1 MARKRYCPLAGRCGG
16 CSYVNIDYRDELL
29 SKYILEEKFLKS
41 FCSVSPILPSDPYIG
56 YRCKVQAVCGMDGPA
71 LVTGIYRRGSH
82 KLIPVRDCLL
92 EDPRASGILASVRT
106 LARRFSLPAYDEDLD
121 SGELRH
127 VLIRIG
133 ARTGEA
139 LVALVTAHGGF
150 RGSHDFAAALHQRH
164 PYIRSVVAI
173 RNREKTSMVIP
184 ADAEQKVLY
193 GSDHII
199 DEMLGLRFRI
209 SAKSFYQ
216 VNPYQAEL
224 LYQVAM
230 NMAELRE
237 DDVVIDAYSGTGT
250 IALIAASM
258 GVRRVIGI
266 EANPDAVRDAE
277 ENARLNGIAN
287 CCRHPVRRALPRP
300 APLRSHRGVPCRG
313 FAPLA
318 ICHRLRVLQSGDA
331 GSRPQVCPALHEGL
345 PRGGDTAGGYVP
357 RIRAYRDSLPH
368 LAQALILYFRPFRC
382 YIAGRRDA

>member
-133 ARTGEA
+133 AMTGEA

-250 IALIAASM
+250 IALIAASR

-277 ENARLNGIAN
+277 ENAWLNGIAN
-287 CCRHPVRRALPRP
+287 AEFIEADASKKLKEMAAAGTRCDVLFLDPPRSGATEEFLAAASRLSPSVIVYVSCNPETLGRDLRYVRR
-300 APLRSHRGVPCRG
+300 
-313 FAPLA
+313 FMKDY
-318 ICHRLRVLQSGDA
+318 RVEGIQPVDMFP
-331 GSRPQVCPALHEGL
+331 GSEHIE
-345 PRGGDTAGGYVP
+345 TAC
-357 RIRAYRDSLPH
+357 
-368 LAQALILYFRPFRC
+368 LIS
-382 YIAGRRDA
+382 RRR

>member
-133 ARTGEA
+133 AMTGEA
-139 LVALVTAHGGF
+139 LVALVTAHGDF

-199 DEMLGLRFRI
+199 DE
-209 SAKSFYQ
+209 
-216 VNPYQAEL
+216 PYMGGIIHAYL
-224 LYQVAM
+224 LDIM
-230 NMAELRE
+230 RCR
-237 DDVVIDAYSGTGT
+237 DI
-250 IALIAASM
+250 IHKRLIEKASWARDGSILHRPKRSLDLAAGITFPVFPRAVPGIM
-258 GVRRVIGI
+258 GAW
-266 EANPDAVRDAE
+266 EAE
-277 ENARLNGIAN
+277 EYEEWI
-287 CCRHPVRRALPRP
+287 CRAV
-300 APLRSHRGVPCRG
+300 
-313 FAPLA
+313 
-318 ICHRLRVLQSGDA
+318 
-331 GSRPQVCPALHEGL
+331 
-345 PRGGDTAGGYVP
+345 
-357 RIRAYRDSLPH
+357 
-368 LAQALILYFRPFRC
+368 
-382 YIAGRRDA
+382 